1 MISCSNFSKMPWQI
15 RVYGRQQMLLT
26 SWVESMRVAFEKSRK
41 ATLNPRRRLQLRSV
55 PSSARQKVQ
64 RRIAIEQLEDR
75 TLLTS
80 LIINQLTAGLGV
92 TLDNSVL
99 DPDANGIANYDSII
113 FEDLT
118 IDATTG
124 SSVSIDLDN
133 LTFNEPFSILFENV
147 SINAAAG
154 NGINIELS
162 NMLVDTIAIDSST
175 ITGGV
180 GNAFNVDL
188 TNVILNEFNIIDS
201 TLSGQAGAGVT
212 VAMSA
217 ATIEETSLRRSSI
230 DGVSIDVADGSV
242 LRHTTMADNTIAG
255 SSGNDGVSVNI
266 VDSIAEELRL
276 TNNNS
281 IEGVSISVDDTA
293 AGGAALLTELFIHSN
308 TITGN
313 TAGAGISLELN
324 NVDQFVSITGNS
336 ITGNSGDGIVFDQTD
351 GDLSGEISDNNIANN
366 FGNGINFTPSTTNPT
381 PTGGA
386 PGVPAYAGITGPTDS
401 IDFAAPR
408 NEVQLITFAGV
419 PTGGTFTISYTGGNG
434 VTQTTAGILATAT
447 ASQVKAA
454 MVAAFSDI
462 GVGDILV
469 NGNFQDGYEIEFVNA
484 AGGVNINPL
493 TVDVGGFNSTPATVT
508 IFQDTSANI
517 DEIQHIDVTG
527 TPAFGTFQLNFLG
540 NTLTQDYTQLN
551 ASDLQ
556 TALNFLANIYNDGTG
571 NPFTGS
577 PIQVT
582 GDLVNGFDILFLDA
596 GTMHDLDVPQVTL
609 DASGLNLFVNV
620 QVGPAELNPNKPA
633 AQTITFQDVDGN
645 IVTPSGG
652 SFRLTFQT
660 ETTGDILIDPD
671 PNVTAANIDAALQAL
686 FSATTKTG
694 VEGDFIV
701 SGDFTNG
708 FVVEFNEIQH
718 LSMLGSFDP
727 TFGSFQLTFLGSTV
741 TFAYTVS
748 IPSAAGAQQ
757 IQNALNTIA
766 NNSGLGY
773 TGSPVSVAVSGN
785 GYDIIFL
792 DSGTMANADVQQI
805 TVDAS
810 RMRFDVDVANL
821 TQGNATTNER
831 QTLDFADFQG
841 SFPFTFAL
849 NGIDI
854 TNPPIGTSFTLT
866 FQGETTQGIVI
877 DTDPAVTAANIDAAL
892 EALTIA

>member
-1 MISCSNFSKMPWQI
+1 
-15 RVYGRQQMLLT
+15 
-26 SWVESMRVAFEKSRK
+26 
-41 ATLNPRRRLQLRSV
+41 
-55 PSSARQKVQ
+55 
-64 RRIAIEQLEDR
+64 
-75 TLLTS
+75 
-80 LIINQLTAGLGV
+80 
-92 TLDNSVL
+92 
-99 DPDANGIANYDSII
+99 
-113 FEDLT
+113 
-118 IDATTG
+118 
-124 SSVSIDLDN
+124 
-133 LTFNEPFSILFENV
+133 
-147 SINAAAG
+147 
-154 NGINIELS
+154 
-162 NMLVDTIAIDSST
+162 
-175 ITGGV
+175 
-180 GNAFNVDL
+180 
-188 TNVILNEFNIIDS
+188 
-201 TLSGQAGAGVT
+201 
-212 VAMSA
+212 
-217 ATIEETSLRRSSI
+217 
-230 DGVSIDVADGSV
+230 
-242 LRHTTMADNTIAG
+242 
-255 SSGNDGVSVNI
+255 NDGVNVNI

-281 IEGVSISVDDTA
+281 IQGVSVTVDDTA

-308 TITGN
+308 FITGN
-313 TAGAGISLELN
+313 TTGAGVSLNLN

-336 ITGNSGDGIVFDQTD
+336 ITANSGDGIVFDQTD
-351 GDLSGEISDNNIANN
+351 GDLSGEISGNNIANN
-366 FGNGINFTPSTTNPT
+366 TGHGINFTPSTTNPT

-386 PGVPAYAGITGPTDS
+386 PGVPAYAGIPGPTDT

-462 GVGDILV
+462 GVDDVLV

-484 AGGVNINPL
+484 AGGVNVNPL
-493 TVDVGGFNSTPATVT
+493 TVDVSGFNSTPATVT
-508 IFQDTSANI
+508 IFQDTSANV

-540 NTLTQDYTQLN
+540 NTITQDYTQLN
-551 ASDLQ
+551 ASDLE
-556 TALNFLANIYNDGTG
+556 TALNFLANIFDDGTG
-571 NPFTGS
+571 TNPFTGS

-582 GDLVNGFDILFLDA
+582 GNLASGFDILFLDA

-652 SFRLTFQT
+652 SFQLTFQT

-694 VEGDFIV
+694 LEGDFIV
-701 SGDFTNG
+701 SGDFANG

-727 TFGSFQLTFLGSTV
+727 TFGSFQLTFLGSTA
-741 TFAYTVS
+741 TFAYDIS
-748 IPSAAGAQQ
+748 IPSAFGALQ

-792 DSGTMANADVQQI
+792 DSGTMADADVQQI

-821 TQGNATTNER
+821 IQGNGTTNEQ

-841 SFPFTFAL
+841 NFPFTFAV

-854 TNPPIGTSFTLT
+854 TNPPIG
-866 FQGETTQGIVI
+866 
-877 DTDPAVTAANIDAAL
+877 AA
-892 EALTIA
+892 